1 MGDTTIRELRNQ
13 GGAVIGRV
21 LAGERVTITRDGEPV
36 AELRPLPRPRASAG
50 AVVDRSRGLP
60 PIDPQRFR
68 ADVDAVIDQSLD
80 T

>member
-1 MGDTTIRELRNQ
+1 MGDATIRELRNQ

-36 AELRPLPRPRASAG
+36 AELRPLARPRASAS
-50 AVVDRSRGLP
+50 VIVDRFRGLP
-60 PIDPQRFR
+60 PIDPERFR
-68 ADVDAVIDQSLD
+68 ADTDAVIDQGLE